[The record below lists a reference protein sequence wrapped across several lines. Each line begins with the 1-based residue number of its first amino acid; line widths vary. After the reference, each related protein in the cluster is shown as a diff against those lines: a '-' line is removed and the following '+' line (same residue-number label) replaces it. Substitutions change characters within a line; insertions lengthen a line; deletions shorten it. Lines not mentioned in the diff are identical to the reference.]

1 LGRVDGIDGYINCN
15 GWSGHGFKLGP
26 SVGELI
32 AEDIVDG
39 KSSSIDISSLG
50 LDRFEKGALL
60 SGSYAGNQA

>member
-1 LGRVDGIDGYINCN
+1 M
-15 GWSGHGFKLGP
+15 FKLGP